1 MDKLKVGIAGAGF
14 SASFHTE
21 SWELVHGVD
30 LEVSAIASRTR
41 PRAEAVAKKYGIPKV
56 YEDFDDLLRS
66 DVDVVDLCV
75 PVHVHKDMIIAAAAA
90 GKHVVCEKPLVGFVG
105 EGATGDVP
113 KRRMLQQV
121 STDMQEIKAALTK
134 HRVKLGYA
142 ENWVYAPGV
151 QKAKRLIEASGGTIM
166 DIRGKESHS
175 GSASPYSKRWKDSG
189 GGALLRL
196 AIHPISAAIYLKR
209 VEGEKRSGKPIR
221 VREALAKTARM
232 TEIESFKREESKW
245 LATGW
250 VDVEDWSLSILTF
263 EDGSV
268 AVISATDTSLGGLD
282 NGLEVYMSNA
292 RIKCSLEPNDSCV
305 VYSPEASVFGGE
317 FIAEKLETKAG
328 WQFAAVDHNWQS
340 GFCQEMQDFAEA
352 FTMDREPVSG
362 IEMAIDSVS
371 AVYALYVS
379 AEEGASFAL
388 PR

>member
-1 MDKLKVGIAGAGF
+1 MQKLKIGIAGAGF
-14 SASFHTE
+14 SASFHAE
-21 SWELVHGVD
+21 SWQQVHGVD
-30 LEVSAIASRTR
+30 LGVAAIASRTR
-41 PRAEAVAKKYGIPKV
+41 PRAAAVAEKYGIPDI
-56 YEDFDDLLRS
+56 YDDFEALLRT
-66 DVDVVDLCV
+66 DVDVIDLCV
-75 PVHVHKDMIIAAAAA
+75 PVHLHKEMLIAAAAA
-90 GKHVVCEKPLVGFVG
+90 GKHVVCEKPLVGFIG
-105 EGATGDVP
+105 PGATGDVA
-113 KRRMLQQV
+113 KRRMLEQV
-121 STDMQEIKAALTK
+121 TADMDEIKSALAQYG
-134 HRVKLGYA
+134 VKLGYA

-175 GSASPYSKRWKDSG
+175 GSASPYSKRWSDSG

-209 VEGEKRSGKPIR
+209 VEGEKRFGKPIR

-232 TEIESFKREESKW
+232 TEIESFRREESKW

-263 EDGSV
+263 EDGSA
-268 AVISATDTSLGGLD
+268 AVISASDISLGGLD
-282 NGLEVYMSNA
+282 NGLEIYMSNA

-305 VYSPEASVFGGE
+305 VYSPEASVFDGE
-317 FIAEKLETKAG
+317 FLAEKLETKAG
-328 WQFAAVDHNWQS
+328 WQFAALDHNWQS

-352 FTMDREPVSG
+352 FTSDREPVSG